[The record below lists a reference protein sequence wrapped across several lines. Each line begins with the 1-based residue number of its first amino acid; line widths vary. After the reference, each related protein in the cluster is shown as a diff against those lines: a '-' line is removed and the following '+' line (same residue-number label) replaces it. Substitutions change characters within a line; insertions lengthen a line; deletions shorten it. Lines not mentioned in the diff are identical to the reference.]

1 MICKVNPNAPELS
14 AYGNKISVIQKD
26 AQELS
31 DAYLDA
37 LFDSLHHSFS
47 EANRS
52 SSPRMSAEMG
62 LLRLCRLRGS
72 QALDS
77 LEERIGALEKNVSV
91 LMKSSTLPQTETIP
105 AALSPAIL
113 PPTISIPLVTPT
125 ALTPAPAASTTT
137 CPDSPKEVVLHPP
150 VDKTPVKMEPATKI
164 SRLFPAKQ
172 KNLPKKRS
180 LKPAMRLVKHFWIP
194 RPIMIYGQRY
204 WHFLKLTIALI
215 FYTVFKKAV

>member
-1 MICKVNPNAPELS
+1 MPSPWFTGI
-14 AYGNKISVIQKD
+14 GQFRRTD
-26 AQELS
+26 
-31 DAYLDA
+31 
-37 LFDSLHHSFS
+37 
-47 EANRS
+47 RS
-52 SSPRMSAEMG
+52 
-62 LLRLCRLRGS
+62 
-72 QALDS
+72 
-77 LEERIGALEKNVSV
+77 IGKNVSV

-105 AALSPAIL
+105 AAPSPAIL

-137 CPDSPKEVVLHPP
+137 CPDSPKEVVPHPP
-150 VDKTPVKMEPATKI
+150 VDKTPVKMEPATKNKPT
-164 SRLFPAKQ
+164 LPCKT